1 MNSLHGNKTQQT
13 LTNRLPS
20 PRNTFTRQPHAES
33 HFCLF
38 SSPDFSQ
45 PASHLTSVVRTN
57 NQTSLSP
64 GTKRQNES
72 RTHHIS
78 AATTTDIP
86 GKPRSRISLPTC
98 MQNIV
103 MPHIGYSIRVLY
115 WPIDVLPD
123 EIKVLLRPRGFF
135 ALFFGKDFSN
145 CS

>member
-1 MNSLHGNKTQQT
+1 MATKTQQM

-20 PRNTFTRQPHAES
+20 PRNPFTHAES

-38 SSPDFSQ
+38 SPKFSQ

-72 RTHHIS
+72 RTHHINADNNRHTRQAS
-78 AATTTDIP
+78 FPDIASNMHVKFRHAAYWI
-86 GKPRSRISLPTC
+86 L
-98 MQNIV
+98 
-103 MPHIGYSIRVLY
+103 YSGLY
-115 WPIDVLPD
+115 RPIDVPPD

-145 CS
+145 S